1 MRAAI
6 ALILAGLSLITGAA
20 ASAQR
25 VQVRHAEGLVH
36 GFLVLRTLD
45 GKRVADGDLIQN
57 VHGDRVTSRLIYH
70 FTDGSLYEERV
81 VFSESGHFA
90 VREYHLTEK
99 GPTFSTPLEMSI
111 DAGSGRVEV
120 RYTDDEGEPH
130 VEQEHMDLP
139 SNLANG
145 LVLVVLKNVRKG
157 GPLPELSMIVP
168 TPKPRLVKLQLSD
181 GGTVRFS
188 TGGVQREA
196 TRYAVHVDIGGLTG
210 ILAKLFGK
218 QPPDTHVWMLTG
230 EAPAFVKSEGPM
242 FQGGPIWRT
251 ELVSPEWPE

>member
-6 ALILAGLSLITGAA
+6 PLVLAGLSLLTGAT

-25 VQVRHAEGLVH
+25 IQVRHPEGLVH

-45 GKRVADGDLIQN
+45 GRRVADGDLIQEE
-57 VHGDRVTSRLIYH
+57 HGGRVTSRLIYH
-70 FTDGSLYEERV
+70 FRDGSLYEERV

-111 DAGSGRVEV
+111 DGGSGRVDV
-120 RYTDDEGEPH
+120 RYTDDDGESH

-139 SNLANG
+139 PNLANG
-145 LVLVVLKNVRKG
+145 LVLIVLKNLRKG
-157 GPLPELSMIVP
+157 QPLPELSMIVP
-168 TPKPRLVKLQLSD
+168 TPKPRLVKLQLSSA
-181 GGTVRFS
+181 GAVRFS

-210 ILAKLFGK
+210 IIAKVFGK
-218 QPPDTHVWMLTG
+218 QPPDTHVWILTG

-251 ELVSPEWPE
+251 ELVSPAWPR